1 MSYYKDSFEL
11 ENIMITTASKSARSA
26 APKRKDPAGRVQLK
40 KALST
45 AKPAAKRASRSTG
58 QRELVSLKQGGDMSI
73 WVTNQLIDSPSFSG
87 SGMPMPDYK
96 FVYDMQ
102 PVDRAYLVKRG
113 VSSALARTISIDMGV
128 TKDRFSQV
136 TGMSISNIKRKISK
150 NATEAER
157 ALSRAESES
166 MVGLAKL
173 IGQVKT
179 IVNESGDSQGFNAA
193 KWFGEWIEQPVK
205 ALGGQKPADLLD
217 TADGRDAVSRLL
229 AQMQSGAYA

>member
-1 MSYYKDSFEL
+1 MT
-11 ENIMITTASKSARSA
+11 TTATKSARSA
-26 APKRKDPAGRVQLK
+26 APKRKDPAGRVLVK

-45 AKPAAKRASRSTG
+45 SKPAAKGASRSTG
-58 QRELVSLKQGGDMSI
+58 QRRLVSLKQGGDVSL
-73 WVTNQLIDSPSFSG
+73 WVINQPIDSPGVSG
-87 SGMPMPDYK
+87 QSMPLPDYQ

-102 PVDRAYLVKRG
+102 PVDRAHLVKRG
-113 VSSALARTISIDMGV
+113 VPSALARMISIDMGV
-128 TKDRFSQV
+128 TKDRFSQF
-136 TGMSISNIKRKISK
+136 TGMSISNVKRKISK
-150 NATEAER
+150 NVTGPER

-166 MVGLAKL
+166 MVGLARL